1 MPLDDDPTIT
11 SPKNPRVRAAAAL
24 RERRARDE
32 AGRTLIDGARELDR
46 ALTGGAAVETV
57 FVDEGGLTT
66 SGGETLARAR
76 AAGADI
82 VPVSAA
88 VLARLAYGDRSEG
101 LVAVVTIPDQSLAA
115 LDLGPDPLVVVLEAV
130 EKPGNLGA
138 VLRSADAAGAD
149 AVIAADPRTDLFN
162 PNAIRASLGTIFT
175 VPVAAGSSAEV
186 RDWLDEGGIGVL
198 AARVGS
204 SVAYSDADLRGP
216 VALVLGSEAD
226 GLTEAWTGDD
236 VRSISLPMHG
246 VADSLNVSIT
256 AAVLLYEARRQRA

>member
-1 MPLDDDPTIT
+1 
-11 SPKNPRVRAAAAL
+11 
-24 RERRARDE
+24 
-32 AGRTLIDGARELDR
+32 
-46 ALTGGAAVETV
+46 
-57 FVDEGGLTT
+57 
-66 SGGETLARAR
+66 
-76 AAGADI
+76 
-82 VPVSAA
+82 
-88 VLARLAYGDRSEG
+88 
-101 LVAVVTIPDQSLAA
+101 
-115 LDLGPDPLVVVLEAV
+115 
-130 EKPGNLGA
+130 

-204 SVAYSDADLRGP
+204 SVAYTDADLRGP

-256 AAVLLYEARRQRA
+256 AAVQLYEARRQRA